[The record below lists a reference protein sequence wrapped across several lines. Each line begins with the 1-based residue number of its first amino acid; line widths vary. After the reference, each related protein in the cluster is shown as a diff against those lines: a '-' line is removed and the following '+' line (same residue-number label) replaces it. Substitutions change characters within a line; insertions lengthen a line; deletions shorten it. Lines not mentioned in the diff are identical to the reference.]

1 MHFTNIFLII
11 HPTRTV
17 LTIKFL
23 KEKGKMKRNL
33 AKVFAIIL
41 LGFVFLGAFAIT
53 DKIYSSDDENS
64 LVIVVK
70 DAKFGEEEKI
80 IIVEDPSSGGAG
92 AYVNS
97 VYPGPT
103 PPPPDTTGG
112 N

>member
-1 MHFTNIFLII
+1 
-11 HPTRTV
+11 
-17 LTIKFL
+17 
-23 KEKGKMKRNL
+23 MKRYAAKIL
-33 AKVFAIIL
+33 ATIL

-53 DKIYSSDDENS
+53 DKIYSSDDEKT

-80 IIVEDPSSGGAG
+80 IISEEVTPTGDPGS
-92 AYVNS
+92 YVNS

-112 N
+112 H

>member
-1 MHFTNIFLII
+1 
-11 HPTRTV
+11 
-17 LTIKFL
+17 
-23 KEKGKMKRNL
+23 MKRNL
-33 AKVFAIIL
+33 AKVLAIIL
-41 LGFVFLGAFAIT
+41 LGFVFLAAFAVT
-53 DKIYSSDDENS
+53 DKIYSSDEEKS

-80 IIVEDPSSGGAG
+80 IIIEDPGTGG